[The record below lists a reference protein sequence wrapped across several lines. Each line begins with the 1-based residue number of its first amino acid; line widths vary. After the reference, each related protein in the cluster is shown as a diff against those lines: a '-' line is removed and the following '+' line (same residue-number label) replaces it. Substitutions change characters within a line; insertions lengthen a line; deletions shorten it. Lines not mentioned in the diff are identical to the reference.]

1 MAWEWAVLRATGP
14 WPGREWRPRPRK
26 PSASS
31 GPPSLPSLTPS
42 LPRAVTQSPLL
53 RNRLAQPLH
62 PASPLR
68 SLGSSF
74 LERTENLLLSELYN
88 KSWKEAPLPFT
99 NWSREA
105 SPRFLCPSS
114 TCGRLWFTPT
124 GLVSALHWVPAQTLP
139 GYVLWANSSSQSS
152 SKVCPRRRGEGIPPS
167 QNDTKGSQPMVGCE
181 PPAS

>member
-14 WPGREWRPRPRK
+14 WPVREWRPRPRK

-31 GPPSLPSLTPS
+31 GPSSLPSLTPS

-74 LERTENLLLSELYN
+74 LERTENLPLSELYN

-105 SPRFLCPSS
+105 RPPFLCPSL

-152 SKVCPRRRGEGIPPS
+152 SKVCPRCRGERIPPP
-167 QNDTKGSQPMVGCE
+167 QNDTKGSQPMVGWE